1 MENERRTDEMLLH
14 QVCDGNASA
23 FDALV
28 SRYHATMIR
37 LARLHVAPALAE
49 EAAQEAWI
57 AILKGCRGFRHQS
70 SFRTWMFRIV
80 TNRAISH
87 GMRES
92 RADRF
97 RAACEETA
105 AEFADD
111 DRFYPDGHPL
121 AGTWMIPPRRWTPEE
136 QLLESEVRAKIEETI
151 AGLPELQRQVVTLRD
166 VEQWSAGE
174 VCDRCEISES
184 NQRVL
189 LHRARAKVRRA
200 LEDFLGI
207 EETHLCLPM

>member
-1 MENERRTDEMLLH
+1 MLLR
-14 QVCDGNASA
+14 QVCSGNAPA

-57 AILKGCRGFRHQS
+57 AILKGCRGFEHRS

-87 GMRES
+87 AKRES

-105 AEFADD
+105 ATDAVDGE
-111 DRFYPDGHPL
+111 RFYPDGHPL
-121 AGTWMIPPRRWTPEE
+121 AGSWMIPPRSWTPEE
-136 QLLESEVRAKIEETI
+136 QLLEAEVRTKIEETI
-151 AGLPELQRQVVTLRD
+151 AGLPDLQRRVITLRD
-166 VEQWSAGE
+166 IEQWSAGE
-174 VCDRCEISES
+174 ICDRCGITES

-200 LEDFLGI
+200 LEDFLGT
-207 EETHLCLPM
+207 EEPQPCLPM